1 MLSLAA
7 KRMIGFGALVAG
19 ILIVVLGVTQPNP
32 FKDTT
37 SYWVEFTSVQGLGA
51 IGRDVRVAGI
61 NVGDIG
67 DVKRDGDNAI
77 VQINLDQ
84 DIPLHTDARADM
96 RPHTLFEGS
105 TFIDLSPGSPSAP
118 LLEPG
123 ETIPI
128 EQTSNYVTLD
138 EALRVLRPE
147 IRENLR
153 ELAEVGAKTLRGEA
167 ITGLQTTLKNSP
179 ELMRDLRGPVRALQG
194 AHRVELEGAIAG
206 MSRTV
211 DAVAEHEADLIPL
224 AEHTARTA
232 TALTV
237 DGGRPLDQ
245 TLAVLPAALREL
257 RDGAPELTGLVD
269 RLDRFSVPVADALPD
284 FTDAVHGAT
293 PLLAKSIP
301 VLNGV
306 TPLIGDLRKIS
317 GRLADASPS
326 LAGLMRKL
334 DPVTET
340 FGDSVLPVLLQ
351 DSRRGPPTYEQLL
364 ATFSAA
370 DAVFRPYQTASQNP
384 LGAGHVWNIG
394 TYIDPSGP
402 FAGLLGGGT
411 PGSPSSTESAS
422 ACEPLKGV
430 NPDLVA
436 ELSARG
442 AC

>member
-1 MLSLAA
+1 VLSLAA
-7 KRMIGFGALVAG
+7 KRLIGVAAIVGG
-19 ILIVVLGVTQPNP
+19 IAIVILGVLQPNP
-32 FKDTT
+32 FKDQTT
-37 SYWVEFTSVQGLGA
+37 YWVEFTSAQGLGA
-51 IGRDVRVAGI
+51 IGRDVRVAGV

-67 DVKRDGDNAI
+67 EVKRDGDNAI
-77 VQINLDQ
+77 VQINLDE
-84 DIPLHTDARADM
+84 DIPLHADARADM

-105 TFIDLSPGSPSAP
+105 SFIDLSPGSPSAP
-118 LLEPG
+118 TLEPG

-138 EALRVLRPE
+138 EALRILRPQ
-147 IRENLR
+147 IRESIA
-153 ELAEVGAKTLRGEA
+153 ELAEVGANTLEGKA
-167 ITGLQTTLKNSP
+167 ITGIQTTLKNSP

-194 AHRVELEGAIAG
+194 ARRVELEGAISG

-211 DAVAEHEADLIPL
+211 DAVADREADLIPL
-224 AEHTARTA
+224 ANHVNRTA

-237 DGGRPLDQ
+237 DGGAPLDQ
-245 TLAVLPAALREL
+245 TLAVLPAALRDL

-269 RLDRFSVPVADALPD
+269 RLDRFSAPVADALPD
-284 FTDAVHGAT
+284 FTDAVGGAT

-301 VLNGV
+301 VLEGV

-326 LAGLMRKL
+326 LANLMTTL
-334 DPVTET
+334 GPVTTT

-364 ATFSAA
+364 ATFAAA
-370 DAVFRPYQTASQNP
+370 DAVFRPYQEPEQNP

-402 FAGLLGGGT
+402 LAGLFGA
-411 PGSPSSTESAS
+411 SSANAPDAVG
-422 ACEPLKGV
+422 ACDTLKTI
-430 NPDLVA
+430 NPELAA
-436 ELSARG
+436 ELDARG

>member
-7 KRMIGFGALVAG
+7 KRMIGLGAIIAG
-19 ILIVVLGVTQPNP
+19 ILIVIGGITQPNP
-32 FKDTT
+32 FKDQT
-37 SYWVEFTSVQGLGA
+37 SYWVEFTSAQGLGA
-51 IGRDVRVAGI
+51 IGRDVRVAGV
-61 NVGDIG
+61 NVGEIG
-67 DVKRDGDNAI
+67 DVKRDGDNAV
-77 VQINLDQ
+77 VQINLEE
-84 DIPLHTDARADM
+84 DIPLHVDARADM

-105 TFIDLSPGSPSAP
+105 SFIDLSPGSPSAAT
-118 LLEPG
+118 LEPG

-138 EALRVLRPE
+138 EALRILRPE
-147 IRENLR
+147 IRESLG
-153 ELAEVGAKTLRGEA
+153 ELAEVGANTLKGEA
-167 ITGLQTTLKNSP
+167 ITGIQTTLKNSP

-194 AHRVELEGAIAG
+194 ARRIELEGAISG

-211 DAVAEHEADLIPL
+211 DAVADREADLIPL
-224 AEHTARTA
+224 AQHVNRTA

-237 DGGRPLDQ
+237 DGGGPLDQ
-245 TLAVLPAALREL
+245 TLAVLPAALRDL

-284 FTDAVHGAT
+284 FTEAVHGAT
-293 PLLAKSIP
+293 PLLKKSIP
-301 VLNGV
+301 VLEGV

-326 LAGLMRKL
+326 LGNLMETL
-334 DPVTET
+334 GPVTDT

-370 DAVFRPYQTASQNP
+370 DAVFRPYQEPGQNP
-384 LGAGHVWNIG
+384 LGGGHAWNIG
-394 TYIDPSGP
+394 TYIDPTGP
-402 FAGLLGGGT
+402 LAGLF
-411 PGSPSSTESAS
+411 SANGAGAPAAVG
-422 ACEPLKGV
+422 ACQTLQGI
-430 NPDLVA
+430 NPELAA
-436 ELSARG
+436 ELDARG